1 MFEFHSMSQRQ
12 NEKHEIRERYVAEV
26 DMVRSVKSSN
36 FQNGDH
42 YKAVSC
48 HTNTEHNKVVDGEK
62 NDCVVRS
69 CNVHIA
75 SFTDTVGKKG
85 QY

>member
-12 NEKHEIRERYVAEV
+12 NEKHEIRERYV
-26 DMVRSVKSSN
+26 DMVRSVQSSN
-36 FQNGDH
+36 SQNGGH
-42 YKAVSC
+42 YQTVSC